1 MGNKT
6 FRKGLGVLGLSM
18 GGATV
23 LGTMPII
30 LNPVTGGGLIA
41 GVGLGIASLGGIA
54 FASRRRK
61 KK

>member
-18 GGATV
+18 GGATI

-30 LNPVTGGGLIA
+30 LNLVTGGGLIA

-54 FASRRRK
+54 YASRKRIKR
-61 KK
+61 